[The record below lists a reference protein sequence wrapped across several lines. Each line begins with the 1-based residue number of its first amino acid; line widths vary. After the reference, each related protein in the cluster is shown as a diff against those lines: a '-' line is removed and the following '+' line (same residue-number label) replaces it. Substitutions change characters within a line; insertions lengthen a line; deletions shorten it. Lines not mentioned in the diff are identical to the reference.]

1 MSAPQFSE
9 LKPAL
14 SANALSAIKS
24 FGFKQAT
31 PVQSTTIPLFMSH
44 KDVCV
49 EAITGSGK
57 TLAFGIPIFEILNRR
72 DDELKKNEV
81 GSLVIAPTRE
91 LANQIHGVFL
101 QIGKHYQNLKCALF
115 IGGTDVKDNCDV
127 FEKSGAQ
134 VTTKA
139 RLVVMTVCQK
149 PNLELNIMC

>member
-1 MSAPQFSE
+1 MSAPQFHE

-14 SANALSAIKS
+14 STKALDAINS

-72 DDELKKNEV
+72 DDQLKKNEV
-81 GSLVIAPTRE
+81 GSMVIAPTRE
-91 LANQIHGVFL
+91 LATQIYGVFT
-101 QIGKHYQNLKCALF
+101 QIARYYTNLKCALF
-115 IGGTDVKDNCDV
+115 IGGTDVKDNCDI

-134 VTTKA
+134 V
-139 RLVVMTVCQK
+139 
-149 PNLELNIMC
+149 